1 MLRLFLCCL
10 ELLSLNGGRFQPNF
24 MMVYLLLAFFIL
36 KKKKG
41 QIEKEEKGIDPLVC
55 A

>member
-1 MLRLFLCCL
+1 
-10 ELLSLNGGRFQPNF
+10 
-24 MMVYLLLAFFIL
+24 MMVHLLLIFFIL

-41 QIEKEEKGIDPLVC
+41 EIEKEEKGIDTLVC